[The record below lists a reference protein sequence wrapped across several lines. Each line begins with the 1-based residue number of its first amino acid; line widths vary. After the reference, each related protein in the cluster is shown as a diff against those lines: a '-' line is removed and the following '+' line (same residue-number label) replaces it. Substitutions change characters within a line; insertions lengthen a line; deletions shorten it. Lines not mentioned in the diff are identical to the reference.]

1 MYMQTTVYLETTT
14 NTKIPITA
22 AQMYTG
28 IRFTEF
34 SLTDTSILFKSF
46 PQKSVLFHSPL
57 PDPLPEMVSL
67 EPKGAGTGP
76 VI

>member
-1 MYMQTTVYLETTT
+1 MY
-14 NTKIPITA
+14 N
-22 AQMYTG
+22 G

-34 SLTDTSILFKSF
+34 SLTDTSILFKSS

-67 EPKGAGTGP
+67 EPEGAGTGP